1 MNSEG
6 AAAGLQPVFPLL
18 GHPPS
23 VGPWGWGALS
33 ALRCPLPQAPAPA
46 VPFKGALTCCVQPS
60 HFLFPSVVQAGT
72 AGWAPF
78 APVSAPPLL
87 TLTLPNWGAGGSEA
101 EKPAPPRSARAWD
114 PEPAPGFPPGPRA
127 QQPPSSA
134 PRLLRRR
141 GAKTACRCPCASP
154 QAPEALAW
162 KRGRRETG
170 PSPLG
175 AQREAWQ
182 GLLTP
187 RPSISF
193 LPGDSC
199 ITAN

>member
-87 TLTLPNWGAGGSEA
+87 TLTLPNRGAGGREA
-101 EKPAPPRSARAWD
+101 EKPAPH
-114 PEPAPGFPPGPRA
+114 PAPPGRGTQSQSLAFHLAPEHSNLPALPPG
-127 QQPPSSA
+127 
-134 PRLLRRR
+134 
-141 GAKTACRCPCASP
+141 
-154 QAPEALAW
+154 
-162 KRGRRETG
+162 
-170 PSPLG
+170 
-175 AQREAWQ
+175 
-182 GLLTP
+182 
-187 RPSISF
+187 F
-193 LPGDSC
+193 
-199 ITAN
+199 